1 VTENKLRVAFLG
13 LGAMGLP
20 MSHNVLAAGYPLTV
34 WNRSAG
40 KADAL
45 LAKGAALAGSPRA
58 AAEAADVVLTCLPTQ
73 DEVREILTR
82 PDGVLAGMTPGKT
95 LVDTSTIDPAASQQ
109 LIALCAEH
117 RIEMIEAPLSGGTV
131 GAVNGTLTMMI
142 GGDAAVLERVRPVL
156 ESMAKNI
163 FHVGG
168 PGMGQT
174 LKLCNQMIAGAQTI
188 ALAEAYALL
197 HAAGV
202 DPKLAT
208 NVFAVS
214 SANCVA
220 IQQRV
225 PVPGIGAT
233 HPASNGWKPGF
244 ATEWMAKDLFLSQQF
259 ARSLDVP
266 VAQNATNL
274 QCFEQSIQA
283 GYRKLDQSVFGKV
296 LVDRIDEHRKHG

>member
-1 VTENKLRVAFLG
+1 VSQNVRVAFLG

-20 MSHNVLAAGYPLTV
+20 MAEHVLAAGFPLTV
-34 WNRSAG
+34 WNRTPAKAGPLVSAG
-40 KADAL
+40 ATFA
-45 LAKGAALAGSPRA
+45 STPRDA
-58 AAEAADVVLTCLPTQ
+58 AAAADVILTCLPTQ
-73 DEVREILTR
+73 DEVRDVLLR
-82 PDGVLAGMTPGKT
+82 SDGLLAGLSAGKAF
-95 LVDTSTIDPAASQQ
+95 VDTSTIDPSASQA
-109 LIALCAEH
+109 LIALCAE
-117 RIEMIEAPLSGGTV
+117 RGIGMIEAPLSGGTI
-131 GAVNGTLTMMI
+131 GAKSGALTMMI
-142 GGDAAVLERVRPVL
+142 GGDGAVLERVRPVL

-202 DPKLAT
+202 DAKLAT
-208 NVFAVS
+208 DVFAVS
-214 SANCVA
+214 TANCVA

-225 PVPGIGAT
+225 PVPGVQPNG
-233 HPASNGWKPGF
+233 PASNDWQPGF
-244 ATEWMAKDLFLSQQF
+244 ATEWMAKDLFLSLQF

-266 VAQNATNL
+266 VAQNAANL
-274 QCFEQSIQA
+274 QCFEQSMQA

-296 LVDRIDEHRKHG
+296 LIDRIDAHAR